1 MTTQPRRWAYF
12 TTERARIAVILVGLA
27 AFLAK
32 LLVSMGTYGTEDI
45 HRWAGFALAV
55 GQRGPVGI
63 YGINFGRLN
72 GELYNHPPLVG
83 YYLEA
88 VNKLSGVGVPLRV
101 TIRAVSSAADL
112 ISSLLAFEIIRR
124 RRSLLQSTICGIAVA
139 SSPVLF
145 LISGYHGNTDPLF
158 VMFVLLGSF
167 LILDKRMAL
176 SGGVA
181 LGLAIGIKLVP
192 IVVLPTIAVYLVR
205 YSQELLPRAAEGFA
219 VTFTLTW
226 GPAILHQWDGLKQN
240 VLAYAGNND
249 RPWGLVRFAGALHWS
264 WVSEFMIGYGRYVVL
279 LLSAL
284 IPAALTWKRPKV
296 AMESVAMGLV
306 AFLILSPAFA
316 VQYLAWAVAAAFL
329 LDIWTA
335 ALYNILG
342 GLILYQI
349 YDYWNGGL
357 PWNQMAAGRLFTPYQ
372 VALLAL
378 LWAVLVAVLV
388 RGAQRAI
395 SSSNDRDAP
404 GGHSSTGGHGD
415 PIAEPE
421 SIADDRPSSGHR
433 AGSGR
438 PGQQH
443 DL

>member
-1 MTTQPRRWAYF
+1 
-12 TTERARIAVILVGLA
+12 
-27 AFLAK
+27 
-32 LLVSMGTYGTEDI
+32 
-45 HRWAGFALAV
+45 
-55 GQRGPVGI
+55 
-63 YGINFGRLN
+63 
-72 GELYNHPPLVG
+72 
-83 YYLEA
+83 
-88 VNKLSGVGVPLRV
+88 
-101 TIRAVSSAADL
+101 
-112 ISSLLAFEIIRR
+112 
-124 RRSLLQSTICGIAVA
+124 
-139 SSPVLF
+139 
-145 LISGYHGNTDPLF
+145 
-158 VMFVLLGSF
+158 
-167 LILDKRMAL
+167 
-176 SGGVA
+176 
-181 LGLAIGIKLVP
+181 
-192 IVVLPTIAVYLVR
+192 
-205 YSQELLPRAAEGFA
+205 
-219 VTFTLTW
+219 
-226 GPAILHQWDGLKQN
+226 
-240 VLAYAGNND
+240 
-249 RPWGLVRFAGALHWS
+249 
-264 WVSEFMIGYGRYVVL
+264 MIGYGRFVVL
-279 LLSAL
+279 MLSAL

-421 SIADDRPSSGHR
+421 SIADDRPSSGHPPDP
-433 AGSGR
+433 GSPSPPGSHLR
-438 PGQQH
+438 PDG
-443 DL
+443 